1 MRPVFRLLGWILAF
15 LNHFLAVC
23 AAACVV
29 NGKSGRICT
38 EKRPEFFQKICQIVK
53 NLCVKISKKMISMER
68 ILDGVKA
75 LSGVF

>member
-1 MRPVFRLLGWILAF
+1 METGGRNAARFRLLGWILAF

-38 EKRPEFFQKICQIVK
+38 EKDQNSFRKYVRSLKLCARYQK
-53 NLCVKISKKMISMER
+53 R
-68 ILDGVKA
+68 
-75 LSGVF
+75 